1 MRRIWHGFCFI
12 LLFAGCFGL
21 GLNWREIV
29 RGKAPTSGP
38 ILKLMGFAKA
48 PAGPASEDTFEDTYS
63 KILADFVKPVDAKEL
78 KYAAMAGLMASL
90 GDPHTMFMVP
100 KLAADFSVETRGN
113 FVGVGARL
121 SPDPLGAKVV
131 VVFDEGPAFRAGLRP
146 NDTIIEVDGKSVA
159 GVAVDDIVQ
168 KVRGVEG
175 TPVKLTILSPGKTK
189 PNTLTIVRAQVTT
202 PTVEGR
208 FVESNKFGILSVAS
222 FSEPTSEQFDSELAE
237 LEKKGIRGLVI
248 DLRNNPGGLLETADQ
263 MLSKFIEGKVFIRT
277 VSRGEPED
285 KLYTRSGSRHEFRYP
300 VVVLVNEDSASA
312 AEIFSGALQDYK
324 VATIVGTHSYGKASV
339 QEPYP
344 LIDGSVAKITIAR
357 YLLPLQGDIGRRVD
371 DDGTFITG
379 GIHPDVE
386 APFNDDDEKAVFG
399 DPATDAQLKKCF
411 EILASKQP

>member
-1 MRRIWHGFCFI
+1 MKRIGAVLGYALI
-12 LLFAGCFGL
+12 FAGCFGL

-29 RGKAPTSGP
+29 RGKAPTTGP
-38 ILKLMGFAKA
+38 ILNLIGF
-48 PAGPASEDTFEDTYS
+48 GPKPSAATSEQTFEDAYAR
-63 KILADFVKPVDAKEL
+63 ILSSYVKAVDPKEL
-78 KYAAMAGLMASL
+78 KYAAMSGLMASL
-90 GDPHTMFMVP
+90 GDPHTMFMIP

-131 VVFDEGPAFRAGLRP
+131 VVFEEGPAYRAGLRP
-146 NDTIIEVDGKSVA
+146 NDTITGVDDKSVA
-159 GVAVDDIVQ
+159 GVSVDDIVQ

-175 TPVKLTILSPGKTK
+175 TPVKLTILSPGKSK
-189 PNTLTIVRAQVTT
+189 PTSMTIVRAQVTT

-208 FVESNKFGILSVAS
+208 FVESNKFGILTVAS
-222 FSEPTSEQFDSELAE
+222 FSEPTSDQFDAELAS

-248 DLRNNPGGLLETADQ
+248 DLRNNPGGLLDTADE
-263 MLSKFIEGKVFIRT
+263 MLSKFIENKVFIRT
-277 VSRGEPED
+277 VSRGQPED
-285 KLYTRSGSRHEFRYP
+285 KLYTRSGKRHDFRYP

-371 DDGTFITG
+371 DDGTFLTG

-386 APFNDDDEKAVFG
+386 AKFNEDDEKAVFG
-399 DPATDAQLKKCF
+399 DPQTDSQLKKCF
-411 EILASKQP
+411 ELLESKRS